1 VQRLAARVYDLAP
14 QVRQRLFAAVTGLEN
29 LCVCYGGVATVY
41 AKSKDQRKMPRM
53 PTAAQ
58 CRSTDAGLLN
68 ELTASLADCRAE
80 TSIAG
85 IIRRLSSADADRCV
99 DTVLILRAALG
110 PFSFRM
116 IHFDLHFFIV
126 HSQRPRFGRRRV
138 SSVVVIVLV
147 LLFVV
152 IVVIIVICTTCSAPA
167 IAYLDCG
174 ERVESEFCLCQ
185 CHRPIVA
192 STSCHAARPRRSI
205 CRQSA
210 APARIISTRRS
221 PRFCKCVW

>member
-1 VQRLAARVYDLAP
+1 MQRLAARVYDLAP

-99 DTVLILRAALG
+99 DTVLILPCCSRAVLI
-110 PFSFRM
+110 PYDSF
-116 IHFDLHFFIV
+116 
-126 HSQRPRFGRRRV
+126 
-138 SSVVVIVLV
+138 
-147 LLFVV
+147 
-152 IVVIIVICTTCSAPA
+152 
-167 IAYLDCG
+167 
-174 ERVESEFCLCQ
+174 
-185 CHRPIVA
+185 
-192 STSCHAARPRRSI
+192 
-205 CRQSA
+205 
-210 APARIISTRRS
+210 
-221 PRFCKCVW
+221 